1 MDSKLIGSNIAQY
14 SRYEL
19 IHRTLCKVLHDE
31 RIMTMLNPKLR
42 NGAEVWLSEDSGKT
56 VYRSNKNEMAQR
68 LVKIGSYIYDVLKR
82 LKEDAPGYDL
92 LHRVFHDQYVV
103 EKGKVELKDK
113 HKVSSDSLQSPDDLD
128 ATYRDKNGQKVSG
141 YVTNI
146 TETVEEDKPSIITS
160 IQTDPVTFADW
171 HFFEDAVHNTERVT
185 GQPVK
190 NVYADG
196 AYQSP
201 DNREF
206 AMLHMGM
213 ELLTSKLQ
221 RGCRYLLDREPW
233 TDNFKVTDTETGEV
247 MDAIYVGESTRGQ
260 TLEGE
265 PLACQAHTPLA
276 LFQWFRISRLNSK
289 LENPKAFL
297 QLQETPQ

>member
-1 MDSKLIGSNIAQY
+1 M
-14 SRYEL
+14 
-19 IHRTLCKVLHDE
+19 
-31 RIMTMLNPKLR
+31 
-42 NGAEVWLSEDSGKT
+42 
-56 VYRSNKNEMAQR
+56 
-68 LVKIGSYIYDVLKR
+68 LKR

-113 HKVSSDSLQSPDDLD
+113 HKVSSDSLQSPDDPD

-160 IQTDPVTFADW
+160 VQTEPVTFADC
-171 HFFEDAVHNTERVT
+171 HFLEDAVHNTERVT
-185 GQPVK
+185 GQLVK

-221 RGCRYLLDREPW
+221 GGCRYLLDREPW

-276 LFQWFRISRLNSK
+276 LFQ
-289 LENPKAFL
+289 
-297 QLQETPQ
+297 

>member
-1 MDSKLIGSNIAQY
+1 MSASWRCSTQAPQWCRGLAQWGFRQDCVPLKQEWDGPEARQDRLI
-14 SRYEL
+14 
-19 IHRTLCKVLHDE
+19 
-31 RIMTMLNPKLR
+31 
-42 NGAEVWLSEDSGKT
+42 
-56 VYRSNKNEMAQR
+56 
-68 LVKIGSYIYDVLKR
+68 YIYDVLKR

-113 HKVSSDSLQSPDDLD
+113 HKVSSDSLQSPDDPD

-171 HFFEDAVHNTERVT
+171 HFLEDAVHNTERVT

-201 DNREF
+201 DNRKF

-221 RGCRYLLDREPW
+221 GGCRYLLDREPW

-276 LFQWFRISRLNSK
+276 LFQWFRISR
-289 LENPKAFL
+289 
-297 QLQETPQ
+297 

>member
-160 IQTDPVTFADW
+160 IQTDPVTFAD
-171 HFFEDAVHNTERVT
+171 
-185 GQPVK
+185 
-190 NVYADG
+190 
-196 AYQSP
+196 
-201 DNREF
+201 
-206 AMLHMGM
+206 
-213 ELLTSKLQ
+213 
-221 RGCRYLLDREPW
+221 
-233 TDNFKVTDTETGEV
+233 
-247 MDAIYVGESTRGQ
+247 
-260 TLEGE
+260 
-265 PLACQAHTPLA
+265 
-276 LFQWFRISRLNSK
+276 
-289 LENPKAFL
+289 
-297 QLQETPQ
+297 